1 MTTHSSE
8 PHPVLSSA
16 QYIHSQSI
24 DVRIDMD
31 AVERTAQFLLK
42 ERKEGAFTLET
53 WKQHELNPKIMDEKA
68 VEWIFLVD
76 SLNFCFWATDSK
88 SLPVIEYKGKE
99 WTGYWALCAAV
110 NRALEEGIPITNPL
124 YMRDVTLEQ
133 LLHIFRSKNNE
144 PFRLLPE
151 RVQVLR
157 EAGSVLVEKFGGTFV
172 NCIKQCNKS
181 SRSLVQLIVDNFSSY
196 RDEALFR
203 GTTVL
208 QTRPNFGG

>member
-68 VEWIFLVD
+68 VEWYNTIQQHHQRHHRFFSSIHSIFVSGQRTRNLCRL
-76 SLNFCFWATDSK
+76 LNT
-88 SLPVIEYKGKE
+88 KGKN
-99 WTGYWALCAAV
+99 GQAIGHC
-110 NRALEEGIPITNPL
+110 
-124 YMRDVTLEQ
+124 
-133 LLHIFRSKNNE
+133 
-144 PFRLLPE
+144 
-151 RVQVLR
+151 
-157 EAGSVLVEKFGGTFV
+157 
-172 NCIKQCNKS
+172 
-181 SRSLVQLIVDNFSSY
+181 
-196 RDEALFR
+196 
-203 GTTVL
+203 VL
-208 QTRPNFGG
+208 QSIVRLRKEFPSPIHST